1 MTGPLNNNKNESIKV
16 IWGTRDQEAVTA
28 PTLRGQRREWY
39 YWRAESRELW
49 KVWSLEGSSRYQR
62 KTWGGE
68 ERNAPSSASSC
79 LLWGTCWPRPLG
91 GTSWGFRWCGP
102 EGHRAREGWA
112 GGMCSREQRVQT
124 YMIFKSI
131 LSIISLCGG
140 GRTFLQCC
148 RVDSGPPVPSPARS
162 QLALFLRRTPNTCRA
177 QGQVQTEAHVL
188 SVDTEVPDQGRLFIR
203 DALSSYLDRY
213 ALS

>member
-1 MTGPLNNNKNESIKV
+1 M
-16 IWGTRDQEAVTA
+16 
-28 PTLRGQRREWY
+28 
-39 YWRAESRELW
+39 
-49 KVWSLEGSSRYQR
+49 EGSSRYQG

-131 LSIISLCGG
+131 LSVISLCGG

-148 RVDSGPPVPSPARS
+148 HVDSGPPVPSPARS

-203 DALSSYLDRY
+203 DALSSYFDRY